1 MRDFGDGIAHKVKK
15 KSRFPH
21 GKLKKKKK
29 KQKTKNKE
37 MNK

>member
-21 GKLKKKKK
+21 LKIKKKKKKK
-29 KQKTKNKE
+29 KQKTKK
-37 MNK
+37 

>member
-29 KQKTKNKE
+29 KTKNKKQRNE
-37 MNK
+37 